1 MAARLLISEVLNK
14 LKEFNGDGAILKK
27 VEWLRKHDSPTLRLL
42 LKHGFDPKIQYNLP
56 EGDPPFKRNPN
67 PIGLSETNLH
77 AETRK
82 LSYLWL
88 QPSKLALTEM
98 SEEQRTRL
106 KAAEDIESQKG
117 NDLLNA
123 TRAFQEAED
132 EFASARQALV
142 DAQSRLNRATAHV
155 QATRQQLTTA
165 KTIAEQISQQ
175 VAQLRA
181 QILRTNNE
189 LLQRDAPPV
198 VTMPKY
204 KLESMFIQTLEAL
217 HPTEADVLLAVKN
230 KTLQKKF
237 PITKD
242 LVKKAFPEI
251 L

>member
-1 MAARLLISEVLNK
+1 MAARLLISEVLGK
-14 LKEFNGDGAILKK
+14 LKEFTGDGATLKK
-27 VEWLRKHDSPTLRLL
+27 IEWLRKHDSPTLRLL

-67 PIGLSETNLH
+67 PVGLSETNLH

-98 SEEQRTRL
+98 SDDQRARL
-106 KAAEDIESQKG
+106 AAAEDIENAKG
-117 NDLLNA
+117 QELLAA
-123 TRAFQEAED
+123 TRAFQEAEE
-132 EFASARQALV
+132 EFVQARQALV

-155 QATRQQLTTA
+155 QTTRQQLNAT
-165 KTIAEQISQQ
+165 KMIAEQISQQ
-175 VAQLRA
+175 VAHLRA
-181 QILRTNNE
+181 QIVRTNNE
-189 LLQRDAPPV
+189 LLQRDTPPV

-217 HPTEADVLLAVKN
+217 HPTEAEVLLAVKN

-237 PITKD
+237 PLTKD